1 MELKKYFR
9 WSLLKKT
16 LVSAFIFLNVS
27 IIVLDSLPDKSVV
40 AQKYLALVNHYQ
52 TAIGL
57 DQAWS
62 MFAPIPG
69 GVNSY
74 IDAEITFKDG
84 SKEKWTFPRPSQIK
98 DMDKFLAGE
107 RYRKYAQE
115 NLIPMERSE
124 VWFDLSHYVAREV
137 NRIEESGRKRTLVD
151 IQFFKHTN
159 LVQAPS
165 KVFVPHGQLATKYE
179 TQAVF
184 NYRPEQKV
192 KNEISASH

>member
-1 MELKKYFR
+1 M
-9 WSLLKKT
+9 
-16 LVSAFIFLNVS
+16 ALNAAI
-27 IIVLDSLPDKSVV
+27 IIVDSLPDRSVV
-40 AQKYLALVNHYQ
+40 GQKFLNSVQRYQ
-52 TAIGL
+52 TFVGL

-74 IDAEITFKDG
+74 VDAQITFKDG

-98 DMDKFLAGE
+98 DIDKFLAGE

-124 VWFDLSHYVAREV
+124 VWFDLSYYVAREV
-137 NRIEESGRKRTLVD
+137 ARIEESGRRRVLED
-151 IQFFKHTN
+151 IQFYKHTS
-159 LVQAPS
+159 LVKSPD
-165 KVFVPHGQLATKYE
+165 KVFIPHGQLSKDYE

-192 KNEISASH
+192 KNEVSVSH

>member
-1 MELKKYFR
+1 MEFKKFFPMG
-9 WSLLKKT
+9 LIKKI

-40 AQKYLALVNHYQ
+40 AQKYLNLVNRYQ

-74 IDAEITFKDG
+74 IDADITFADG

-98 DMDKFLAGE
+98 DVDKFLAGE

-124 VWFDLSHYVAREV
+124 VWFDLSYYVAREV
-137 NRIEESGRKRTLVD
+137 KRIEESGRRRVLTD
-151 IQFFKHTN
+151 IQFYKHTN
-159 LVQAPS
+159 LVQAPT
-165 KVFVPHGQLATKYE
+165 KVFIPHGQLATKYE
-179 TQAVF
+179 SQAVF